1 MGFTD
6 VTLQEHV
13 TAEHQDTNFEVVMI
27 VETLLFH
34 ATDYQDIN
42 FIGLSS
48 MCCNARW
55 RSKPYD

>member
-27 VETLLFH
+27 VDTLLFH
-34 ATDYQDIN
+34 ATDYQDTN